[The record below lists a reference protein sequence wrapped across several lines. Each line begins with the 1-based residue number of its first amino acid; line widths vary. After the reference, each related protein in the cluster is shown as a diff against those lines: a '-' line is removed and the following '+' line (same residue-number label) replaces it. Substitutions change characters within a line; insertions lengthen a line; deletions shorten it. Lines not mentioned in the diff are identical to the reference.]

1 MVSGV
6 SIVTGLLLCHAALT
20 GLCLAMDRHHAQAL
34 GRRPGAPL
42 SGTLRAAGWGLLGL
56 ALWYCGRSWGWAI
69 GPVAWFGLLS
79 VAALILVFSLP
90 YAPRAQAR
98 LALFSLTG
106 AVVLMLS

>member
-6 SIVTGLLLCHAALT
+6 SIMTGLLLCHAALT
-20 GLCLAMDRHHAQAL
+20 GLCLAMDRHHTQVL
-34 GRRPGAPL
+34 GCKPGTRLARA
-42 SGTLRAAGWGLLGL
+42 LRAAGWGLLGL

-79 VAALILVFSLP
+79 AGALILVFSLP